1 MSELSIK
8 RKTSATFGHICRL
21 KIFRGRNLLKHRKVK
36 AEQEQNKKLQN
47 QIREMEKKI
56 QDLGEE
62 HKKEISKIKKVC
74 SLGDSN
80 LGAFAQMCILG
91 TLVRNIKIKFGM
103 GNKDEIT
110 GR

>member
-1 MSELSIK
+1 MVVSYE
-8 RKTSATFGHICRL
+8 
-21 KIFRGRNLLKHRKVK
+21 FRMGQYRDDYHREDAPHFNRNLLKHRKVK

-74 SLGDSN
+74 LYGDSN
-80 LGAFAQMCILG
+80 QRSFALMCILG
-91 TLVRNIKIKFGM
+91 TFVRNIKIKFGM

>member
-8 RKTSATFGHICRL
+8 RKTSATFEHIRVL
-21 KIFRGRNLLKHRKVK
+21 KIFRGTRNFLKHRKVK

-74 SLGDSN
+74 L
-80 LGAFAQMCILG
+80 
-91 TLVRNIKIKFGM
+91 
-103 GNKDEIT
+103 
-110 GR
+110 

>member
-1 MSELSIK
+1 
-8 RKTSATFGHICRL
+8 
-21 KIFRGRNLLKHRKVK
+21 
-36 AEQEQNKKLQN
+36 
-47 QIREMEKKI
+47 MEKKI

-74 SLGDSN
+74 LQGGSN
-80 LGAFAQMCILG
+80 LGSFAEMCILG